1 MRDHPPTP
9 DPVQAPG
16 QTPHLPPWELALY
29 AATVAISI
37 VASAL
42 WPGVWG
48 A

>member
-1 MRDHPPTP
+1 MTP
-9 DPVQAPG
+9 AR
-16 QTPHLPPWELALY
+16 WELALY

-37 VASAL
+37 GASAL

>member
-1 MRDHPPTP
+1 MTP
-9 DPVQAPG
+9 AR
-16 QTPHLPPWELALY
+16 WELALY
-29 AATVAISI
+29 AAACIGSI

>member
-1 MRDHPPTP
+1 MTPPR
-9 DPVQAPG
+9 
-16 QTPHLPPWELALY
+16 WELALY